1 MKLDK
6 FFKLKNDL
14 ETFSFEKNFNPLS
27 STLYYFSFLGNFFLI
42 LFSYFFIKDVTKSIP
57 NLFPGQDTFFSIFII
72 LFMIGYELFKRF
84 AFEQLTQSVVKFRKF
99 TTNVALG
106 TLVSIILVSGSFYL
120 SLKGSHR
127 LIDTREI
134 ISVKTDSSIAK
145 QTDSIAKYY
154 AKEIKFYR
162 SQWVGTSTDRR
173 YRDSIVASL
182 EETKDAKIKEVE
194 QKLQNKAVGKE
205 GKIEENNFAF
215 AMMVFFLELIILIG
229 VSFSSYY
236 QWTSYSNM
244 KKLLMTPKFKQ
255 LELNLSLLKLYYQN
269 GRKKEQDPAISKS
282 KLVALARGAK
292 LQATVSEINAF
303 ATLCD
308 ELEIISGSKTKKL
321 YNVDYERAKNLL
333 EINHE

>member
-1 MKLDK
+1 M
-6 FFKLKNDL
+6 
-14 ETFSFEKNFNPLS
+14 
-27 STLYYFSFLGNFFLI
+27 
-42 LFSYFFIKDVTKSIP
+42 V
-57 NLFPGQDTFFSIFII
+57 
-72 LFMIGYELFKRF
+72 GYELFKRF
-84 AFEQLTQSVVKFRKF
+84 AFEQLTQSAVKLRKF
-99 TTNVALG
+99 TPNILIG
-106 TLVSIILVSGSFYL
+106 TIISIMLVSGSFYL

-127 LIDTREI
+127 LIDTKEI
-134 ISVKTDSSIAK
+134 IAVKTDSSIAK

-154 AKEIKFYR
+154 DKEIKFYR

-182 EETKDAKIKEVE
+182 QETKDAKIKEVE
-194 QKLQNKAVGKE
+194 QKLQSKAIGKE
-205 GKIEENNFAF
+205 GEIEENSFAF

-236 QWTSYSNM
+236 QWTSYTNM

-282 KLVALARGAK
+282 KLVALAKAAK
-292 LQATVSEINAF
+292 LQATVSEINSF

-308 ELEIISGSKTKKL
+308 ELDIVSGSKTKKL
-321 YNVDYERAKNLL
+321 YNVDYEKAKNLL